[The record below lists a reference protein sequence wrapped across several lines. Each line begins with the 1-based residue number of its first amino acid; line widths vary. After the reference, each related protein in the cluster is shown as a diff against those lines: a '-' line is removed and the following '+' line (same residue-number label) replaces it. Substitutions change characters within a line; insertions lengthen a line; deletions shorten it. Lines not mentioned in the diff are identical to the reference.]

1 MKLFPLPAQSRLKI
15 TKATPRKETHGKE
28 LVQAIS
34 LRVEWWPTENSAV
47 NLLHENLQDLLWWV
61 PPEAAAQAQLESVPA
76 IKKHRRVP
84 TLGMPLKV
92 EAAFS
97 GYTLTIDH
105 GIDETTALELY
116 ACSLD
121 KFEVEAKEG
130 GSVCI
135 RWSVASNKAVTPQ
148 LVGALCGLAGGEV
161 VVTLEPPKPGT
172 EATGAEI
179 DGTKGHPGADA
190 QQGSLLDDSASGE
203 SRDDG
208 RGSFADDMAEGESRD
223 VTMPDGQ
230 PATLTRNDDHTPDL
244 DDADGAREQ
253 AELEAGMRESLAAA
267 GVKPKR
273 TARGKAA
280 SGVH

>member
-1 MKLFPLPAQSRLKI
+1 MKTFDLPELSRLKL

-34 LRVEWWPTENSAV
+34 LRLEWWPTDNAAV

-61 PPEAAAQAQLESVPA
+61 PPEVAAQADLDGVPA
-76 IKKHRRVP
+76 VKKHRRVQ
-84 TLGMPLKV
+84 TLQMPLKV

-97 GYTLTIDH
+97 GYTLTIEH
-105 GIDETTALELY
+105 GIDASTALELY
-116 ACSLD
+116 SCALD

-135 RWSVASNKAVTPQ
+135 RWSLATNKAVTPQ
-148 LVGALCGLAGGEV
+148 LVGALCGLEGGEV

-179 DGTKGHPGADA
+179 DGTKGHPGAADG
-190 QQGSLLDDSASGE
+190 QGSLLDDSAEGGA
-203 SRDDG
+203 RDDG
-208 RGSFADDMAEGESRD
+208 LGTFADDMGEGSGD
-223 VTMPDGQ
+223 DDGSHQ
-230 PATLTRNDDHTPDL
+230 D
-244 DDADGAREQ
+244 DGADEQ
-253 AELEAGMRESLAAA
+253 AQLEAGMRESLAAA

-273 TARGKAA
+273 GGRA
-280 SGVH
+280 GVH